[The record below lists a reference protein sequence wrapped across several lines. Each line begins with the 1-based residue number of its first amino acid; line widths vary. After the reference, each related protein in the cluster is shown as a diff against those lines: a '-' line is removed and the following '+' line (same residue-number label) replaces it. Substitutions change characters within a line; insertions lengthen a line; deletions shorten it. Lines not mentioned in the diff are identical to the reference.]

1 MKRPFH
7 GWKMVAAGGGI
18 QFLQASLLLQ
28 SFGAYVA
35 VLRDDRHGRL
45 QPPRH
50 PSPITHAPPLR
61 ERKLCSCTPTR
72 RGFRLA

>member
-1 MKRPFH
+1 MPGEIARAVARVFH

-35 VLRDDRHGRL
+35 VLRDAFGWSKTQLSSAAALH
-45 QPPRH
+45 
-50 PSPITHAPPLR
+50 
-61 ERKLCSCTPTR
+61 
-72 RGFRLA
+72 